1 MSNKGSGSDQIL
13 NDECG
18 FPVNGS
24 SELGK
29 GFFKQHVQE
38 MESLVTLCL
47 KSKTKN
53 SEAS

>member
-1 MSNKGSGSDQIL
+1 MTNRGSRSDQIL

-29 GFFKQHVQE
+29 GFFNQHDQE
-38 MESLVTLCL
+38 RESLVTLCL